1 MALPFFWL
9 LIQDRGQHQQG
20 LWGTVKQRM
29 GNQLW
34 LQKSALFLSPPTL
47 TSSPSIISMTE
58 TQFSELHAC
67 RLTQVFSGHSDI
79 LISVILL
86 SVNFHNIFLHVFL
99 CLFVLF
105 QFLVPGIESRASWM
119 MLRHPTTELEHHLC
133 FLKFT
138 LLSHAYV

>member
-1 MALPFFWL
+1 
-9 LIQDRGQHQQG
+9 
-20 LWGTVKQRM
+20 
-29 GNQLW
+29 
-34 LQKSALFLSPPTL
+34 
-47 TSSPSIISMTE
+47 MTE

-119 MLRHPTTELEHHLC
+119 MLRHPTTELEHQPALILKIHFIVTCLC
-133 FLKFT
+133 IKCMGVINRP
-138 LLSHAYV
+138 S